1 MIGLSYIENIL
12 QRSIQLLRH
21 TLPCRTIKKMSD
33 FWQILILFWK
43 SFETNCKAGLL
54 TITILLVLRKK
65 ARPKAKWYLPLF
77 IVLHPRICI
86 APPPTHPHP
95 PSIFVYSCLR
105 AVQSIQYNA
114 SLPSCFRN
122 TWAFGKN
129 GKWEGWEV
137 GGTIGRNIKEL
148 TMSGGLQHKRKFT
161 NSLLNLII
169 NNLFSP

>member
-86 APPPTHPHP
+86 APPPTHPP
-95 PSIFVYSCLR
+95 PTPINLCILLLAGSAIN
-105 AVQSIQYNA
+105 SIQCKPPLLFPQHM
-114 SLPSCFRN
+114 SFR
-122 TWAFGKN
+122 K
-129 GKWEGWEV
+129 EWEV
-137 GGTIGRNIKEL
+137 GGLGSGRDYREK
-148 TMSGGLQHKRKFT
+148 HKGAHNVRGT
-161 NSLLNLII
+161 
-169 NNLFSP
+169 PT